1 MSARFAAVDWEELRT
16 RIATAP
22 GDVAMGA
29 PAVTVA
35 VVAAILVVAVPP
47 VWQVLR
53 LAVTLVHELGHALVG
68 LAVGRRFT
76 GFVLRGDMSGHAVTV
91 GPARGLGRVVST
103 WAGYP
108 APAVVGAALVWAAVR
123 GWAAPVL
130 TVMLAICVLTLV
142 RVRSLLTAAVMLVA
156 IASLGALWWWRD
168 DAVQAQVL
176 MGTGIVLLIGA
187 WRHLGAVRSS
197 RTRGSDPAVLAS
209 LTHVPRGF
217 WVASFVLVCAAATA
231 LAGIEVAAAWG

>member
-1 MSARFAAVDWEELRT
+1 MDWDELST
-16 RIATAP
+16 RVVTAP

-29 PAVTVA
+29 PALTVA
-35 VVAAILVVAVPP
+35 LVAAVLALAVPP

-53 LAVTLVHELGHALVG
+53 LGVTLVHELGHALVG

-91 GPARGLGRVVST
+91 GPSRGPGRVATT

-108 APAVVGAALVWAAVR
+108 APAVVGAGLVWAAGR

-130 TVMLAICVLTLV
+130 TAVLVIWLV
-142 RVRSLLTAAVMLVA
+142 ALLRVRSVLTATVMLVA
-156 IASLGALWWWRD
+156 IALTGWLWWWRD
-168 DAVQAQVL
+168 DSLQAQVL
-176 MGTGIVLLIGA
+176 VATGIVLLVGA
-187 WRHLGAVRSS
+187 WRHLGAVMGS

-209 LTHVPRGF
+209 LTRVPQVLWTG
-217 WVASFVLVCAAATA
+217 SFVLVCAAASA
-231 LAGIEVAAAWG
+231 LAAIQVAQAWG